1 MGINTHKK
9 QHNAREG
16 LENNPWVCVHVLPRC
31 TEDTLDKMVAKGTSE
46 MALHV
51 KVLAAKPDSPES
63 NP

>member
-51 KVLAAKPDSPES
+51 KVLAA
-63 NP
+63 